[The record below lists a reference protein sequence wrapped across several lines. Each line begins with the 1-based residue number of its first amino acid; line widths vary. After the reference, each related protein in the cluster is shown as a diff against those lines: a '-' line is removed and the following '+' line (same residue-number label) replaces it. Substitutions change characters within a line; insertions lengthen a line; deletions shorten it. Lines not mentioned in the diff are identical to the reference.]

1 MLKRNI
7 LLFALTL
14 FCFLGAAIAAA
25 GDPISVTVS
34 SGLTSTVAS
43 AADTVSFNS
52 GLPAGFSDNC
62 SSSVDCGIFPSTT
75 WTTDVHNPTNNTNDF
90 IAPGINGQKIT
101 INLSQV
107 QSSLGISSPIDYFG
121 LYWGSVDT
129 YNNVYFYDGSK
140 LVASYT
146 GSELLALDTKLTPG
160 ITSTYVNFYFT
171 GGTVTSI
178 DLWSGG
184 ENFETVNE
192 AFAESPESGTLA
204 LMGIGLLGLGL
215 LVRSRVH
222 QLHR

>member
-34 SGLTSTVAS
+34 SGLTSTVAG
-43 AADTVSFNS
+43 ADTVSFNS

-62 SSSVDCGIFPSTT
+62 SSTVDCGIFPSST
-75 WTTDVHNPTNNTNDF
+75 WTNDVHNPTGNTNDF

-101 INLSQV
+101 INLGAV
-107 QSSLGISSPIDYFG
+107 QSSLSIPTPIDYFG

-129 YNNVYFYDGSK
+129 YNNVYFYDGST
-140 LVASYT
+140 LVASYS
-146 GSELLALDTKLTPG
+146 GSQLLALDPSLTAG
-160 ITSTYVNFYFT
+160 ISSTFVNFYFNEP
-171 GGTVTSI
+171 VTSI
-178 DLWSGG
+178 VLWSGG
-184 ENFETVNE
+184 ENFESVDE